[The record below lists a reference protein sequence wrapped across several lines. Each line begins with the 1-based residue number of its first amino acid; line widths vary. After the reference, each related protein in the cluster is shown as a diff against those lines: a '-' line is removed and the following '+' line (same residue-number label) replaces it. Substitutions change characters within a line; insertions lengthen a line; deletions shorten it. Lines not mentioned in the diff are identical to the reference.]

1 MSVDFKIKLDEYI
14 SNGDYNNYF
23 ILLTNLADEG
33 HHKFQKQ
40 LETDYHNKLFKKQ
53 IYNEE
58 LVTYYKKCSE
68 GFHSYSITHLGY
80 MYYYGIGVDK
90 NISKAIELFEQAIKL
105 GNKAEGTSAVRNAM
119 GGLAFIYEEAKNIP
133 KAIEL
138 YEQAIKLGDC
148 YAMTNLATICL
159 TDNNTPK
166 AIELYEQAII
176 LENSSA
182 MNNLAIIYENKGN
195 SSKAIELYERAIK
208 LGNPKAMNNLA
219 IIYKNNG
226 NISKAIELYEQA
238 IKLGNRN
245 AMYNL
250 AIIYA
255 TEITEHC

>member
-90 NISKAIELFEQAIKL
+90 NISKAI
-105 GNKAEGTSAVRNAM
+105 
-119 GGLAFIYEEAKNIP
+119 
-133 KAIEL
+133 
-138 YEQAIKLGDC
+138 
-148 YAMTNLATICL
+148 
-159 TDNNTPK
+159 
-166 AIELYEQAII
+166 
-176 LENSSA
+176 
-182 MNNLAIIYENKGN
+182 
-195 SSKAIELYERAIK
+195 
-208 LGNPKAMNNLA
+208 
-219 IIYKNNG
+219 
-226 NISKAIELYEQA
+226 
-238 IKLGNRN
+238 
-245 AMYNL
+245 
-250 AIIYA
+250 
-255 TEITEHC
+255 

>member
-105 GNKAEGTSAVRNAM
+105 GDSKAMNA
-119 GGLAFIYEEAKNIP
+119 LAIIYENKGNNS
-133 KAIEL
+133 KSIEL
-138 YEQAIKLGDC
+138 YEQAIKLGDS

-166 AIELYEQAII
+166 AIELYEQA
-176 LENSSA
+176 
-182 MNNLAIIYENKGN
+182 
-195 SSKAIELYERAIK
+195 
-208 LGNPKAMNNLA
+208 
-219 IIYKNNG
+219 
-226 NISKAIELYEQA
+226 
-238 IKLGNRN
+238 
-245 AMYNL
+245 
-250 AIIYA
+250 
-255 TEITEHC
+255 

>member
-105 GNKAEGTSAVRNAM
+105 GNKAEVPSAVRNAM

-138 YEQAIKLGDC
+138 YEQAIKLGDS

-195 SSKAIELYERAIK
+195 
-208 LGNPKAMNNLA
+208 
-219 IIYKNNG
+219 
-226 NISKAIELYEQA
+226 ISKAIELYEQA

>member
-105 GNKAEGTSAVRNAM
+105 GNKAEVPSAVRNAM
-119 GGLAFIYEEAKNIP
+119 GGLAFIYEEDKNIP

-138 YEQAIKLGDC
+138 YEQLIKLGDS
-148 YAMTNLATICL
+148 
-159 TDNNTPK
+159 TDMN
-166 AIELYEQAII
+166 AIT
-176 LENSSA
+176 S
-182 MNNLAIIYENKGN
+182 IYENDHTDF
-195 SSKAIELYERAIK
+195 SRVYFH
-208 LGNPKAMNNLA
+208 
-219 IIYKNNG
+219 
-226 NISKAIELYEQA
+226 EQA
-238 IKLGNRN
+238 IKLG
-245 AMYNL
+245 
-250 AIIYA
+250 
-255 TEITEHC
+255 